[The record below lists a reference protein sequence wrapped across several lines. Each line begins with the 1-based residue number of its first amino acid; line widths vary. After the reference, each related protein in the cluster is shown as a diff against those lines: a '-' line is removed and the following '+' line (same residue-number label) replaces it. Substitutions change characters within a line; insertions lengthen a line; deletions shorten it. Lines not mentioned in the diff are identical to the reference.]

1 MEAAPLVRANTIA
14 HGISASEVH
23 TVLRRHQLV
32 DGFDI
37 VFDLEKSHGV
47 WLYDAR
53 SDSEF
58 LDCFT
63 CFASWPVGYN
73 HPLLQDST
81 FQAQLRSVASSN
93 PANSDLYTQEMADFV
108 EAFATRATP
117 PGFPHHF
124 WIAGGALAVENALKA
139 AFDWKARKL
148 GRTDLE
154 SDVNDLVILHLRD
167 AFHGRSG
174 YTLSLT
180 NTVPDKIGLFPKFA
194 WPRVHNPTIEFGP
207 NGELANDIAAE
218 EARACAEI
226 ETAFARHDN
235 RVAAIIIEPLQGEG
249 GDNHFRAEFLQALR
263 DYADAREALLIFDE
277 VQTGFWGSGKPW
289 LWQHYNIAPDIVA
302 FGKKTQ
308 VCGIYCSE
316 RIDEVEDNVFQ
327 FPGRINST
335 FGGSLTDMLRCRRFL
350 DIIEAE
356 ALGENITARG
366 DEMLAGLRMTARETG
381 GMGNVRG
388 IGSLLAFTL
397 PSPAKRDALMQ
408 ALAQQK
414 VLALKAG
421 PTSIRFRLPLVISA
435 DEVQEL
441 LARVRS
447 ALMSR

>member
-1 MEAAPLVRANTIA
+1 MEAAPLAQSNAVA

-37 VFDLEKSHGV
+37 VLDLEKSHGV

-53 SDSEF
+53 SESEF

-148 GRTDLE
+148 GRTNLE
-154 SDVNDLVILHLRD
+154 ADVNDLVILHLRE

-194 WPRVHNPTIEFGP
+194 WPRVHNPTIEFDPDG
-207 NGELANDIAAE
+207 GLANDIAAE

-235 RVAAIIIEPLQGEG
+235 RIAAIIIEPLQGEG

-316 RIDEVEDNVFQ
+316 RIDEVENNVFQ

-335 FGGSLTDMLRCRRFL
+335 FGGNLTDMLRCRRFL

-381 GMGNVRG
+381 GMYNVRG

-397 PSPAKRDALMQ
+397 PSPAERDTMMQ

-421 PTSIRFRLPLVISA
+421 PTSIRFRLPLIISV

-447 ALMSR
+447 AFMSR

>member
-1 MEAAPLVRANTIA
+1 MEAAPLAQANAVA

-32 DGFDI
+32 DGFDM
-37 VFDLEKSHGV
+37 VLDLEKSHGV

-53 SDSEF
+53 SESEF

-148 GRTDLE
+148 GCTNLE
-154 SDVNDLVILHLRD
+154 ADVNDLVILHLRE

-194 WPRVHNPTIEFGP
+194 WPRVHNPTIEFDPDG
-207 NGELANDIAAE
+207 GLANDIAAE

-235 RVAAIIIEPLQGEG
+235 RIAAIIIEPLQGEG

-316 RIDEVEDNVFQ
+316 RIDEVENNVFQ

-335 FGGSLTDMLRCRRFL
+335 FGGNLTDMLRCRRFL
-350 DIIEAE
+350 DIIEVE

-381 GMGNVRG
+381 GMYNVRG

-397 PSPAKRDALMQ
+397 PSPAERDAMMQ

-421 PTSIRFRLPLVISA
+421 PTSIRFRLPLIISV

-447 ALMSR
+447 AFMSR

>member
-1 MEAAPLVRANTIA
+1 MEAAPLTQSNTIA
-14 HGISASEVH
+14 HGISASKVH

-37 VFDLEKSHGV
+37 VLDLEKSHGV

-53 SDSEF
+53 SESEF

-154 SDVNDLVILHLRD
+154 ADVNDLVILHLRE

-194 WPRVHNPTIEFGP
+194 WPRVHNPTIEFDPDG
-207 NGELANDIAAE
+207 GLANDIAAE

-235 RVAAIIIEPLQGEG
+235 RIAAIIIEPLQGEG

-316 RIDEVEDNVFQ
+316 RIDEVENNVFQ

-335 FGGSLTDMLRCRRFL
+335 FGGNLTDMLRCRRFL

-381 GMGNVRG
+381 GMYNVRG

-397 PSPAKRDALMQ
+397 PSPAERDAMMQ
-408 ALAQQK
+408 TLAQQK

-421 PTSIRFRLPLVISA
+421 PTSIRFRLPLIISV

>member
-1 MEAAPLVRANTIA
+1 MEAAPLAQANTIA

-53 SDSEF
+53 SESEF

-154 SDVNDLVILHLRD
+154 ADVNDLVILHLRE

-194 WPRVHNPTIEFGP
+194 WPRVHNPTIEFDPDG
-207 NGELANDIAAE
+207 GFANDIAAE
-218 EARACAEI
+218 ETRACAEI

-235 RVAAIIIEPLQGEG
+235 RIAAIIIEPLQGEG

-316 RIDEVEDNVFQ
+316 RIDEVENNVFQ

-335 FGGSLTDMLRCRRFL
+335 FGGNLTDMLRCRRFL

-381 GMGNVRG
+381 GMYNVRG

-397 PSPAKRDALMQ
+397 PSLAERDAMMQ

-421 PTSIRFRLPLVISA
+421 PTSIRFRLPLIISV

>member
-1 MEAAPLVRANTIA
+1 MEAAPLTQSNTIA

-37 VFDLEKSHGV
+37 VLDLEKSHGV

-53 SDSEF
+53 SESEF

-154 SDVNDLVILHLRD
+154 ADVNDLVILHLRE

-194 WPRVHNPTIEFGP
+194 WPRVHNPTLEFDPDG
-207 NGELANDIAAE
+207 GLANDIAAE
-218 EARACAEI
+218 ETRACAEI

-235 RVAAIIIEPLQGEG
+235 RIAAIIIEPLQGEG

-316 RIDEVEDNVFQ
+316 RIDEVENNVFQ

-335 FGGSLTDMLRCRRFL
+335 FGGNLTDMLRCRRFL

-381 GMGNVRG
+381 GMYNVRG

-397 PSPAKRDALMQ
+397 PSPAERDAMMQ

-421 PTSIRFRLPLVISA
+421 PTSIRFRLPLIISV

>member
-1 MEAAPLVRANTIA
+1 MEAAPHAQSNAVA

-37 VFDLEKSHGV
+37 VLDLEKSHGV

-53 SDSEF
+53 SESEF

-117 PGFPHHF
+117 SGFPHHF

-154 SDVNDLVILHLRD
+154 ADVNDLVILHLRE

-194 WPRVHNPTIEFGP
+194 WPRVHNPTIEFDPDG
-207 NGELANDIAAE
+207 GLANDIAAE

-235 RVAAIIIEPLQGEG
+235 RIAAIIIEPLQGEG

-316 RIDEVEDNVFQ
+316 RIDEVENNVFQ

-335 FGGSLTDMLRCRRFL
+335 FGGNLTDMLRCRRFL

-381 GMGNVRG
+381 GMSNVRG

-397 PSPAKRDALMQ
+397 PSPAKRDTLMQ
-408 ALAQQK
+408 ALAQQN

-421 PTSIRFRLPLVISA
+421 PTSIRFRLPLIISA
-435 DEVQEL
+435 DEVREL

-447 ALMSR
+447 ALMSC